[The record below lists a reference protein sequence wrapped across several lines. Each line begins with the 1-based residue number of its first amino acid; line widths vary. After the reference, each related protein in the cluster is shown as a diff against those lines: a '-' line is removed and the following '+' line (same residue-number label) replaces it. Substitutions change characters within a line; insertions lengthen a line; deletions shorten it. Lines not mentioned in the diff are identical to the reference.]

1 MSYAEVKQ
9 MTTYETKTENI
20 AWDYQKGRFV
30 TVTVTLDNGY
40 EKVIDAFEGTIDYVA
55 KEQKAGYQIGSRL
68 AENYKF
74 IEWMQKY
81 RVSYIPTP
89 YAREE
94 YAEFDSLEEAV
105 RFYMTRDTN
114 WKVLY
119 QKRKLVDG
127 TIDTNAVTYRWN

>member
-1 MSYAEVKQ
+1 

-20 AWDYQKGRFV
+20 AWGYQNGRFV

-40 EKVIDAFEGTIDYVA
+40 EKVIDAFEGTIDYIA

-74 IEWMQKY
+74 IDWMQKY
-81 RVSYIPTP
+81 KVSYFPTP
-89 YAREE
+89 FSDMWHE
-94 YAEFDSLEEAV
+94 EFDSLEEAV
-105 RFYMTRDTN
+105 KFFIDRETN

-127 TIDTNAVTYRWN
+127 TEDTCVITYRWN